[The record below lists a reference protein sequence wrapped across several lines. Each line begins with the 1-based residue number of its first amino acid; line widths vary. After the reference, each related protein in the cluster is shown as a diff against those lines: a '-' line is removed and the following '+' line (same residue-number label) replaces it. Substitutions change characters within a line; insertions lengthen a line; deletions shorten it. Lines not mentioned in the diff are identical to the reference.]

1 KEANPYTF
9 TYFGDEE
16 QTYDQIEQDIQSVNH
31 LLGEREI
38 EAGQVTTEPEY
49 YVTGEDTEV
58 LIASESMYN
67 DFADLLGENT
77 IHLENKERIGDEQ
90 CADIKS
96 GYDQEDYF
104 VDNPVEHKNGEQL

>member
-1 KEANPYTF
+1 

-16 QTYDQIEQDIQSVNH
+16 QTDVQREQDIQSVNH

-38 EAGQVTTEPEY
+38 EAGQVTTELEY

-77 IHLENKERIGDEQ
+77 IHLENNEIIGVERSAAIMGRNAQDN
-90 CADIKS
+90 
-96 GYDQEDYF
+96 YF
-104 VDNPVEHKNGEQL
+104 AV